1 MKTLK
6 YAVRFLLRAKS
17 YTTINLLGLTLSLA
31 CCIILSRYIYR
42 ETTVDMHCIDRNQVY
57 GVQVSF
63 DGNRVLSKAEIGKRD
78 STYIDDNVILTR
90 SSVILL
96 ENDYVDYQT
105 NRFSVHALIADN
117 AYFRLFPY
125 QVLQGEI
132 SLEAP
137 ESALL
142 MEDFAKKLFGKE
154 NPLGKVLRFS
164 NGKDI
169 KVTGILKKP
178 VNKQTFNFDIVLSHA
193 FSTDWGRMPLE
204 FIQFTSEKAVEQ
216 ANQIG
221 SYPRFINQD
230 SRFGDVRKYTF
241 SLIPVSQ
248 MYWEQALLY
257 QTGPSMLVSGN
268 RSHLFILGGICLLI
282 LFAGIINFINL
293 YSVLMVKRGRTYNLR
308 KVFGASGNTL
318 FTQIFTE
325 NVLLIAVSIV
335 FAWFIVEITSVF
347 VSHLLDIRI
356 VYTKF
361 DWILS
366 ISIMIFLSLTVSL
379 YSHIKC
385 QHSLPAVALKALST
399 DKRSIRFRM
408 IFLFVQYVVTFLLV
422 LLSIYFNKQFNLM
435 LQTDPGFRT
444 KDIIQANMIYESN
457 DYSSYTSETV
467 NQRKERVLAIDQLI
481 DNCPDIQSWTTGFY
495 SILGFDYSAGFRNA
509 KGELVTLNQSY
520 VTDSF
525 FKLFEIPF
533 IEGDLSEAD
542 KEQGGEIIVVN
553 RAALATLGYTSCK
566 GATIINEQMRKIK
579 PDLQAQPIGAVIE
592 DYYDRHVGLGARPMV
607 FIVNK
612 RLKGDYYQ
620 IACYPGKTQ
629 VVINYLKDIQKKVY
643 GTEDFKYSLL
653 DDDVAA
659 LYKNDR
665 RIAMVYAIF
674 ACIGIIIICLG
685 LFGISLFDIRQRY
698 REIAIRKVN
707 GALVK
712 DLYLLLG
719 CKYLVV
725 LGSAFAVSIPLSCYL
740 IYQYTKALVI
750 KAPLSMNV
758 FLIALLVVSC
768 ISLGTLCWQIKKA
781 SRIDPAKIM
790 KIE

>member
-347 VSHLLDIRI
+347 VSHLLDSRI

-366 ISIMIFLSLTVSL
+366 ISILIFLSLTVSL

-385 QHSLPAVALKALST
+385 QRSLPAVALKALGT

-467 NQRKERVLAIDQLI
+467 NQRKERVLAI
-481 DNCPDIQSWTTGFY
+481 N
-495 SILGFDYSAGFRNA
+495 
-509 KGELVTLNQSY
+509 
-520 VTDSF
+520 
-525 FKLFEIPF
+525 
-533 IEGDLSEAD
+533 
-542 KEQGGEIIVVN
+542 
-553 RAALATLGYTSCK
+553 
-566 GATIINEQMRKIK
+566 
-579 PDLQAQPIGAVIE
+579 
-592 DYYDRHVGLGARPMV
+592 
-607 FIVNK
+607 
-612 RLKGDYYQ
+612 
-620 IACYPGKTQ
+620 
-629 VVINYLKDIQKKVY
+629 
-643 GTEDFKYSLL
+643 
-653 DDDVAA
+653 
-659 LYKNDR
+659 
-665 RIAMVYAIF
+665 
-674 ACIGIIIICLG
+674 
-685 LFGISLFDIRQRY
+685 
-698 REIAIRKVN
+698 
-707 GALVK
+707 
-712 DLYLLLG
+712 
-719 CKYLVV
+719 
-725 LGSAFAVSIPLSCYL
+725 
-740 IYQYTKALVI
+740 
-750 KAPLSMNV
+750 
-758 FLIALLVVSC
+758 
-768 ISLGTLCWQIKKA
+768 
-781 SRIDPAKIM
+781 
-790 KIE
+790 